1 MVVVVIWRILERE
14 GELLCLSPNFGR
26 EERYGK
32 RRNLDMRVAVVVGCG
47 RV

>member
-14 GELLCLSPNFGR
+14 RELLCFSPNFGR
-26 EERYGK
+26 EERDRG
-32 RRNLDMRVAVVVGCG
+32 NLDMGVAVVVGCG